1 MESADTTP
9 ASGSP
14 FSLARVLADV
24 AALLRFFSRLPVPRL
39 GRLDDPA
46 ALPAFAR
53 AGALAPV
60 AGALLALPA
69 ALTLATLAA
78 AGLPPLAIA
87 LAAIGVSVALTG
99 ALHEDGLADVA
110 DGFFGAPTR
119 ERRLEIMK
127 DSRIGA
133 FGALALVIGVGLRAS
148 LLAALLERSG
158 IAGAALALL
167 GAEAASRSAMVALWS
182 ALPPAR
188 PGGLAAACGKPEK
201 GSAAIALGL
210 GLAALAP
217 LWAFTGLVP
226 LAGALFSAGVLT
238 YGLCRLARA
247 KIGGQTGD
255 VLGACQ
261 QVALAALLAGLT
273 LEPATG

>member
-1 MESADTTP
+1 MERAETTQ

-14 FSLARVLADV
+14 FSPSRMIADL
-24 AALLRFFSRLPVPRL
+24 AALLRFFSRVPVPRL

-46 ALPAFAR
+46 ALPAFPR
-53 AGALAPV
+53 AGALTPV
-60 AGALLALPA
+60 AAVILALPG
-69 ALTLATLAA
+69 ALTLCVLAASGLPTLAV
-78 AGLPPLAIA
+78 A
-87 LAAIGVSVALTG
+87 LVTIGVCMAVTG

-110 DGFFGAPTR
+110 DGFFGASTR

-148 LLAALLERSG
+148 LLAALLERFG
-158 IAGAALALL
+158 IAGAGLALL
-167 GAEAASRSAMVALWS
+167 GAEAASRSAMILLWS
-182 ALPPAR
+182 SLPPAR
-188 PGGLAAACGKPEK
+188 PDGLSAACGKPGK
-201 GSAAIALGL
+201 FAAVVALGI

-217 LWAFTGLVP
+217 LPAFTGPVP
-226 LAGALFSAGVLT
+226 LAAALLATGLLT
-238 YGLCRLARA
+238 YGLCRLALA

-261 QVALAALLAGLT
+261 QVALVALLAGLA